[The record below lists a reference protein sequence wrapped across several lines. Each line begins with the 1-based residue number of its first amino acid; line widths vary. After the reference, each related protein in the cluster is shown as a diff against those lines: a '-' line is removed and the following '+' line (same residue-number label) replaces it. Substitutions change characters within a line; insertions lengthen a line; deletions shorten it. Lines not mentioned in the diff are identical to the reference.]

1 MTINFFKKELDKLRT
16 RFNET
21 FGETQTCN
29 LKLRQ
34 AALVAII
41 WLGVSEKR
49 INEAPVKNLVRKEIK
64 EFIRARDVLNNL
76 FNRLQDQQSGRRELQ
91 REIDIGPGIENLPCA
106 QEHYPGT
113 SDLSLKTKLNL
124 RR

>member
-1 MTINFFKKELDKLRT
+1 MTISFFKKELDKLRT

-21 FGETQTCN
+21 FVETQTCN

-34 AALVAII
+34 TALVAII

-49 INEAPVKNLVRKEIK
+49 INEALDKNLVRKEIK

-76 FNRLQDQQSGRRELQ
+76 FIRMKNQQKERSDHETQGSFNRRDRELPHL
-91 REIDIGPGIENLPCA
+91 REHLSG
-106 QEHYPGT
+106 GT
-113 SDLSLKTKLNL
+113 SQT
-124 RR
+124 R